1 MVTRRYIKDYKF
13 SESVTARGGIRTE
26 AVYVGKYYRFEDADG
41 AAKSARLLLP
51 GALAAWLLFIAALLP
66 RSGASRLMW
75 VILPFAFSALP
86 LGYMTDSAVYLWRR
100 RGAVRLIRSETDKI
114 AKRLPVCAFWVLV
127 LSGVSVIALAVTAI
141 AAPEKVNAC
150 DLIFGPCAALIA
162 ALGGAGFAR
171 RETLRCAECPA
182 ED

>member
-1 MVTRRYIKDYKF
+1 
-13 SESVTARGGIRTE
+13 
-26 AVYVGKYYRFEDADG
+26 
-41 AAKSARLLLP
+41 
-51 GALAAWLLFIAALLP
+51 
-66 RSGASRLMW
+66 
-75 VILPFAFSALP
+75 
-86 LGYMTDSAVYLWRR
+86 MTDSAVYLWRR

-127 LSGVSVIALAVTAI
+127 LAGVSVIALAVTAM

-162 ALGGAGFAR
+162 ALGGVGFAR

>member
-51 GALAAWLLFIAALLP
+51 GVLAAWLLFIAALLP

-114 AKRLPVCAFWVLV
+114 SKRLPVCAFWVLV
-127 LSGVSVIALAVTAI
+127 LAGVAVIALAVTAM
-141 AAPEKVNAC
+141 AAPEKVNVY
-150 DLIFGPCAALIA
+150 DLIF
-162 ALGGAGFAR
+162 GAGFAR